1 MLPVLSRNDKPMRH
15 IDVFNG
21 DADGLCALH
30 QLRLAEPADAE
41 LVTGLKRDIELLA
54 RVHAGPDCAITV
66 LDIALDRNRA
76 ALERVLAE
84 GARVRWFDHHYA
96 GHIPAHP
103 RLELHVDCA
112 PTVCT
117 SILVD
122 RHLGGRFRRWAVVAA
137 FGDNLRAPALE
148 LAATL
153 SLDDA
158 RTATLRAL
166 GEALNYNAYG
176 ETESDVLIHPRALYR
191 VLHAYEDPFEFAAR
205 EPIAA
210 ALIDRCRADLAA
222 ARAVAPAYAD
232 ERCALYRLPDAPWAR
247 RVLGAF
253 AHRLAADDPQRAHA
267 VVRANA
273 DGSFTISVRA
283 LRGADALCRQ
293 FPGGGGRAAAA
304 GIDRLPAE
312 RLDEFIRR
320 FRAQDW
326 REEPSR

>member
-1 MLPVLSRNDKPMRH
+1 MRH

-54 RVHAGPDCAITV
+54 RVRAGADCAVTV

-76 ALERVLAE
+76 ALERLLAE

-96 GHIPAHP
+96 GAAPTHA
-103 RLELHVDCA
+103 RLELHIDCA
-112 PTVCT
+112 PSVCT

-137 FGDNLRAPALE
+137 FGDNLRAPARE
-148 LAATL
+148 LAAAL
-153 SLDDA
+153 GLDAA
-158 RTATLRAL
+158 RTETLRAL

-176 ETESDVLIHPRALYR
+176 ETEADVLIHPRELYR
-191 VLHAYEDPFEFAAR
+191 VLHAYVDPFEFAAR
-205 EPIAA
+205 EAIAA

-222 ARAVAPAYAD
+222 ACAVAPEYAD
-232 ERCALYRLPDAPWAR
+232 DRCTLYRLPDAPWAR
-247 RVLGAF
+247 RVLGTF

-267 VVRANA
+267 VARANA

-283 LRGADALCRQ
+283 PRGADALCRQ
-293 FPGGGGRAAAA
+293 FPRGGGRSTAA

-320 FRAQDW
+320 FRARHW
-326 REEPSR
+326 REEPNR

>member
-1 MLPVLSRNDKPMRH
+1 MRH

-54 RVHAGPDCAITV
+54 RVRADADCAITV
-66 LDIALDRNRA
+66 LDISLDRNRA
-76 ALERVLAE
+76 ALDRLLAE

-96 GHIPAHP
+96 GHAPAHP
-103 RLELHVDCA
+103 RLELHIDPA
-112 PTVCT
+112 PSTCT

-137 FGDNLRAPALE
+137 FGDNLRVPALE
-148 LAATL
+148 LAAAL
-153 SLDDA
+153 GLDDG
-158 RTATLRAL
+158 RTDALRAL

-176 ETESDVLIHPRALYR
+176 ETETDVLIHPRALYR
-191 VLHAYEDPFEFAAR
+191 VLHAYEDPFDFAAR

-210 ALIDRCRADLAA
+210 ALIDRCRADLET
-222 ARAVAPAYAD
+222 ARGVAPAHAD
-232 ERCALYRLPDAPWAR
+232 ERCTLYRLPDAPWAR
-247 RVLGAF
+247 RVLGTF

-283 LRGADALCRQ
+283 PRGADALCRR
-293 FPGGGGRAAAA
+293 FPRGGGRSTAA

-312 RLDEFIRR
+312 RLDEFVRR
-320 FRAQDW
+320 FRALDW
-326 REEPSR
+326 CDEPSR

>member
-1 MLPVLSRNDKPMRH
+1 MRH

-54 RVHAGPDCAITV
+54 RVRADADCAITV
-66 LDIALDRNRA
+66 LDISLDRNRA
-76 ALERVLAE
+76 ALERLLAE

-96 GHIPAHP
+96 GHAPTHP
-103 RLELHVDCA
+103 RLELHIDPA
-112 PTVCT
+112 PSVCT

-137 FGDNLRAPALE
+137 FGDNLCVPARE
-148 LAATL
+148 LAAAL
-153 SLDDA
+153 GLDDA
-158 RTATLRAL
+158 RTDALRAL

-176 ETESDVLIHPRALYR
+176 EAESDVLIHPRALYR
-191 VLHAYEDPFEFAAR
+191 LLHAYEDPFDFAAR
-205 EPIAA
+205 EPVAA

-222 ARAVAPAYAD
+222 ARALAPEYAD
-232 ERCALYRLPDAPWAR
+232 ERCTLYRLPDAPWAR
-247 RVLGAF
+247 RVLGTF
-253 AHRLAADDPQRAHA
+253 AHRLAADDPRRAHA

-273 DGSFTISVRA
+273 DGSFAISVRA
-283 LRGADALCRQ
+283 PRGADALCRR
-293 FPGGGGRAAAA
+293 FPRGGGRSTAA

-312 RLDEFIRR
+312 RLDEFVRR
-320 FRAQDW
+320 FRALDW
-326 REEPSR
+326 CDEPTR